1 MNTYF
6 MQLLY
11 STYFLIVAPFNIS
24 VSAVT
29 LQSQKQHLH
38 GKTTF
43 PLSYW

>member
-11 STYFLIVAPFNIS
+11 STYFLTIAPFNIS

-29 LQSQKQHLH
+29 LQSQKPEETLA
-38 GKTTF
+38 
-43 PLSYW
+43 W